1 MKAKEPAII
10 IGELKFTYGHLVIVS
25 LGGKGWWAAGLEEF
39 EAAGPKYMK
48 LAMGWGAV
56 KEHHGV
62 ANNFGD
68 RVSMLENL
76 CLAVQHQVSSSK
88 GTWS

>member
-1 MKAKEPAII
+1 M
-10 IGELKFTYGHLVIVS
+10 
-25 LGGKGWWAAGLEEF
+25 EF

-76 CLAVQHQVSSSK
+76 CLAVQHQVSSSE
-88 GTWS
+88 GT

>member
-1 MKAKEPAII
+1 
-10 IGELKFTYGHLVIVS
+10 
-25 LGGKGWWAAGLEEF
+25 
-39 EAAGPKYMK
+39 MK

-76 CLAVQHQVSSSK
+76 CLAVQHQVSSSE
-88 GTWS
+88 GNVIIGIIGYRWLSNLSSVPCLSGVVSQVCWSVRVVLHLVYAPSSRC